1 MECVLSPDPKWPSA
15 ATLLVESDVLNPGP
29 RALVKLLGAHT
40 YATSVTPRSPQST
53 PAAVRAALAR
63 YSTWSFE
70 DHRDLAD
77 AVVIEDRGDVPDP
90 DTEDGARVLAR
101 ELDGMFGHFW
111 LLLGGDNALTWRAM
125 SALARGHLVDWG
137 LITLDAHLD
146 MRDGQSNG
154 SPVRQL
160 LEEGLVG
167 SSVVQVGLAD
177 FSNSAAYARDA
188 GDAGVRVIARHEI
201 RRRSIAD
208 VVAEAVEIAGAGD
221 RPVYVD
227 IDMDVCDRSVVPG
240 CPAAAPGGLSA
251 DELREFVRLLS
262 AHPRVIALD
271 VTEIDVALDAP
282 DERTVRL
289 AALVVLEALAGYLRR
304 PAIQGSG
311 L

>member
-1 MECVLSPDPKWPSA
+1 MGSVLSPDPKWPSA

-40 YATSVTPRSPQST
+40 YATSVTPRSPRST

-111 LLLGGDNALTWRAM
+111 LLLGGDR
-125 SALARGHLVDWG
+125 G

-188 GDAGVRVIARHEI
+188 SDAGVRVIARHEI

-304 PAIQGSG
+304 PAIRGSG